1 MLDKTNKILLFDGVC
16 NLCSGSVFF
25 IIKRERNKLIRYAAV
40 KSTQGKLL
48 LKKYGIKDDYLG
60 SLIFIDDGKAY
71 FKSTGALRL
80 CKYLKSLWP
89 LLYALIVVPSFLRN
103 SVYDFVAK
111 NRYQWFGR
119 KESCMFPIV
128 ELKSLFLNDE
138 NQG

>member
-119 KESCMFPIV
+119 KESCMFPTF